1 MSLKSIITLVASGLA
16 VYFYKKDLDEKY
28 AAQQEQFEKER
39 QYYLDEIAK
48 AENKANPNGN
58 ADQAPLAITGTVRFG
73 GLTLNQLEVWLN
85 IKNYSSNSVEI
96 GDIRSE
102 LYVGGIYSGFVKPSN
117 IGRWVI
123 PANGTKR
130 IRLYARGDV
139 AFPDGEYKNVK
150 RALCALAGIDKI
162 KDGTIIS
169 VSKVPAELDIDYLW
183 YWPGGH
189 DECHHFDVP
198 CDFEYKFAGWTVGG
212 YEGYN
217 AGRKNQQ
224 EKNPSEWTKYDEQD

>member
-1 MSLKSIITLVASGLA
+1 MSLRNIITLVASGLA
-16 VYFYKKDLDEKY
+16 VYFYKKQAD
-28 AAQQEQFEKER
+28 AAIQDQKKAFEDER
-39 QYYLDEIAK
+39 QYYLDQIAET
-48 AENKANPNGN
+48 ENKYNPNGN
-58 ADQAPLAITGTVRFG
+58 ANQAPLSISGTVRFG

-85 IKNYSSNSVEI
+85 IKNDSGSSVEI

-123 PANGTKR
+123 PANSTKR

-139 AFPDGEYKNVK
+139 AFPGGEYNNVK

-162 KDGTIIS
+162 RDNTFIAL
-169 VSKVPAELDIDYLW
+169 SKKPAELDIDYLW
-183 YWPGGH
+183 YWAGGSE
-189 DECHHFDVP
+189 ECHVFDVP
-198 CDFEYKFAGWTVGG
+198 CEFEYKFAGWTVGG

-224 EKNPSEWTKYDEQD
+224 EMNPSYWEQYDKQD

>member
-1 MSLKSIITLVASGLA
+1 MSLKGIITLVASGLA
-16 VYFYKKDLDEKY
+16 VYYYKKQVDEEYQAKL
-28 AAQQEQFEKER
+28 QELEDER

-48 AENKANPNGN
+48 AESKANPNGS
-58 ADQAPLAITGTVRFG
+58 ADQAPLAITGSVRFG

-85 IKNYSSNSVEI
+85 IKNYSNNSVEI

-123 PANGTKR
+123 PANSTKR

-139 AFPDGEYKNVK
+139 AFPNGEYKNVK

-162 KDGTIIS
+162 KDATIIS
-169 VSKVPAELDIDYLW
+169 VDKVPAELDMDYLW
-183 YWPGGH
+183 YWSGGQE
-189 DECHHFDVP
+189 ECSAFDVP

-217 AGRKNQQ
+217 AGREKQQ
-224 EKNPSEWTKYDEQD
+224 DANPSYWEKYDEQD

>member
-1 MSLKSIITLVASGLA
+1 MSLKSIIALVAGGLA
-16 VYFYKKDLDEKY
+16 VYYYKKDFEEQYAALQKENQENNQYFLDEM
-28 AAQQEQFEKER
+28 
-39 QYYLDEIAK
+39 AK
-48 AENKANPNGN
+48 LQNKINPNGN
-58 ADQAPLAITGTVRFG
+58 SDQAPLAITGTVRFG

-85 IKNYSSNSVEI
+85 IKNYSNISVEI

-123 PANGTKR
+123 PANSTKR
-130 IRLYARGDV
+130 IRLYARGDM

-150 RALCALAGIDKI
+150 RALCALAGIDRI

-183 YWPGGH
+183 YWPGGYV
-189 DECHHFDVP
+189 ECHHFDVP

>member
-1 MSLKSIITLVASGLA
+1 MSVKSFISLLAGGVAL
-16 VYFYKKDLDEKY
+16 YFYKQKIDDEYQRK
-28 AAQQEQFEKER
+28 QQELEDER

-48 AENKANPNGN
+48 AESKANPNGT

-85 IKNYSSNSVEI
+85 IKNYGSNSVEI

-117 IGRWVI
+117 IGRWII
-123 PANGTKR
+123 PANTTKR

-139 AFPDGEYKNVK
+139 AFPNGEYKNVK
-150 RALCALAGIDKI
+150 RALCQLAGIDRI
-162 KDGTIIS
+162 KDGTAIS
-169 VSKVPAELDIDYLW
+169 VNKVPAELDIDYLW
-183 YWPGGH
+183 YWSGGQE
-189 DECHHFDVP
+189 ECTAFDVP

-217 AGRKNQQ
+217 AGDQKQQ
-224 EKNPSEWTKYDEQD
+224 ERNPSYWTKYDDKD

>member
-16 VYFYKKDLDEKY
+16 IYFYKKDFEEQYKALQKKNQENNQYFLDEM
-28 AAQQEQFEKER
+28 
-39 QYYLDEIAK
+39 AK
-48 AENKANPNGN
+48 LQNKINPNGS

-85 IKNYSSNSVEI
+85 IKNYSNNSVEI

-123 PANGTKR
+123 PANSTKR

-150 RALCALAGIDKI
+150 RALCQLAGIDRI

-169 VSKVPAELDIDYLW
+169 VSKAPAELFIDYLW
-183 YWPGGH
+183 YWSGGQE
-189 DECHHFDVP
+189 ECTAFDVP

-217 AGRKNQQ
+217 AGNKKQQ
-224 EKNPSEWTKYDEQD
+224 ERNPSYWTKYDDKD

>member
-16 VYFYKKDLDEKY
+16 VYYYKKQVDEEYQAKL
-28 AAQQEQFEKER
+28 QELEDER

-48 AENKANPNGN
+48 AESKANPNGS
-58 ADQAPLAITGTVRFG
+58 ADQAPLAITGSVRFG

-85 IKNYSSNSVEI
+85 IKNYSNNSVEI

-123 PANGTKR
+123 PANSTKR

-139 AFPDGEYKNVK
+139 AFPNGEYKNVK

-162 KDGTIIS
+162 KDGTVIS
-169 VSKVPAELDIDYLW
+169 VDNVPAELDMDYLW
-183 YWPGGH
+183 YWSGGQE
-189 DECHHFDVP
+189 ECRAFDVP

-217 AGRKNQQ
+217 AGREKQQ
-224 EKNPSEWTKYDEQD
+224 DANPSYWEKYDEQD

>member
-1 MSLKSIITLVASGLA
+1 MVVSGLA
-16 VYFYKKDLDEKY
+16 VYFYKKQVDEEYQAKL
-28 AAQQEQFEKER
+28 QELEDER

-48 AENKANPNGN
+48 AESKANPNGSV
-58 ADQAPLAITGTVRFG
+58 DHAPLAITGSVRFG

-85 IKNYSSNSVEI
+85 IKNYSNNSVEI

-123 PANGTKR
+123 PANSTKR

-139 AFPDGEYKNVK
+139 AFPNGEYKNVK

-169 VSKVPAELDIDYLW
+169 VDKVPAELDMDYLW
-183 YWPGGH
+183 YWSGGQE
-189 DECHHFDVP
+189 ECSAFDVP

-217 AGRKNQQ
+217 AGREKQQ
-224 EKNPSEWTKYDEQD
+224 DANPSYWEKYDEQD